1 VTDVIRLLVALA
13 VAGLLGRAARPAW
26 RNRRVAT
33 AVWRRIRP
41 HHVVGSLGLLV
52 VVAFVAFTLMTQVPG
67 MDFGLGR
74 LLGLHGNA
82 VFAPVE
88 EAAARAGAGT
98 GSDRGTDTALLAGIV
113 AFLLLLLALFPWLAY
128 VEERTFREGLE
139 DATLGQELWTALRF
153 GLLHLVMLI
162 PIGAA
167 LGVGLAGFA
176 YGRLY
181 RSAYR
186 RAERQVTEQQ
196 GLFGIPVGV
205 PAERRRLRAQAVMS
219 STVWHTTFNSLIV
232 VVTIAALLL
241 ELT

>member
-52 VVAFVAFTLMTQVPG
+52 VVAGFAFTLMTQVPG

-98 GSDRGTDTALLAGIV
+98 ATDGTADSALLAGII
-113 AFLLLLLALFPWLAY
+113 AFLVLLLALFPWLAY
-128 VEERTFREGLE
+128 VEERAFREGLE
-139 DATLGQELWTALRF
+139 DATFGQEVWTALRF

-167 LGVGLAGFA
+167 LAVGLAGFV

-181 RSAYR
+181 RAAYH
-186 RAERQVTEQQ
+186 RAERRVTERP

-205 PAERRRLRAQAVMS
+205 SAERRRLRAEAVMA

-232 VVTIAALLL
+232 LVTIAALFL
-241 ELT
+241 EVI

>member
-1 VTDVIRLLVALA
+1 
-13 VAGLLGRAARPAW
+13 
-26 RNRRVAT
+26 
-33 AVWRRIRP
+33 VWRRIRP

-52 VVAFVAFTLMTQVPG
+52 VVAGFAFTLMTQVPG

-98 GSDRGTDTALLAGIV
+98 ATDGTADSALLAGII
-113 AFLLLLLALFPWLAY
+113 AFLVLLLALFPWLAY
-128 VEERTFREGLE
+128 VEERAFREGLE
-139 DATLGQELWTALRF
+139 DATFGQEVWTALRF

-167 LGVGLAGFA
+167 LAVGLAGFV

-181 RSAYR
+181 RAAYR
-186 RAERQVTEQQ
+186 RAERRVTERP

-205 PAERRRLRAQAVMS
+205 SAERRRLRAEAVMA

-232 VVTIAALLL
+232 LVTIAALFL
-241 ELT
+241 EVI